1 MNGFGYVWE
10 SQSVDN
16 DELFLSLFVQ
26 SLKDQWTQNW
36 FERISLS
43 SKLISY
49 CGFQSL
55 FEHELYLNCITNR
68 KYRHVISQFRIS
80 AHDLE
85 IERERYNGID
95 RSDRICKLCRRSIED
110 EFHFVLSC
118 SIYIELR
125 QKYIPIAYHR
135 APSAHKF
142 KRLMNVTDKKIAN
155 NIALYFHHV
164 NERRTSY
171 LQFAHKQNQ
180 LRS

>member
-36 FERISLS
+36 FERITLS

-55 FEHELYLNCITNR
+55 IEHELYLTCITNR
-68 KYRHVISQFRIS
+68 KYRHVISQFRIT
-80 AHDLE
+80 AHDLGM
-85 IERERYNGID
+85 ERGRYNGND
-95 RSDRICKLCRRSIED
+95 RSDRICKLYRRFIED

-118 SIYIELR
+118 NYLYRLTIKVYI
-125 QKYIPIAYHR
+125 HR
-135 APSAHKF
+135 ISSS
-142 KRLMNVTDKKIAN
+142 TICTQ
-155 NIALYFHHV
+155 I
-164 NERRTSY
+164 
-171 LQFAHKQNQ
+171 
-180 LRS
+180 